1 MKGGGASAMLSKKI
15 KAEKATTKETF
26 VACWIIKSTLANVSV
41 KDDDRK
47 KFPVADFFSQVDCYI
62 PQRKDHLQSDLSGG
76 FLLTKFN
83 ITELLHTKPSW
94 EAMGI
99 SKGQLPNT
107 MIFDQYGNEQHPY
120 MTMNGIIIDEN
131 SPELI
136 RRMRKIIDFPPSAML
151 PALVEIE
158 KAYNEVFEEDVRVFR
173 QRGPFHILD
182 KIQQQH
188 VRLQN

>member
-1 MKGGGASAMLSKKI
+1 M
-15 KAEKATTKETF
+15 TNF
-26 VACWIIKSTLANVSV
+26 VVI
-41 KDDDRK
+41 
-47 KFPVADFFSQVDCYI
+47 
-62 PQRKDHLQSDLSGG
+62 
-76 FLLTKFN
+76 
-83 ITELLHTKPSW
+83 ELLYTKPSW

-99 SKGQLPNT
+99 SNGQLPST

-131 SPELI
+131 SPELF

-151 PALVEIE
+151 PALAEIE
-158 KAYNEVFEEDVRVFR
+158 KVYNEVFEEDVRVFR

-188 VRLQN
+188 IRLQNLLFLYISTIDSDIKARCSEIVKSHHEALSMKEKLELLIAMKELDV